1 MDNFFSNAID
11 FNAFKKALKTTKGET
26 VVINILSS
34 DDSLKTPSNDKTNKQ
49 RKSMSSKFEP
59 SPFGKFFGARNNGPV
74 DMNDFSGWKNKNYR
88 KTEESFDSDFE
99 DDDDS
104 LFSLSNYMKDKS
116 SDTFN
121 DLDQARTDIQKPI
134 TQLPND
140 DPTLQKFS
148 LDGYMHKLEESIL
161 AKDKFSQNEDL
172 LEPII
177 SDEDFINRSTTKQ
190 INKHQDENFYGANDD
205 IERFAFD
212 GGDVGSRFS
221 LDSDELD
228 RVRDRL
234 DKLEKEARNI
244 KDKPTE
250 KLITGEEQLVEDEPK
265 DSFDEVTISDDT
277 LIETAT
283 EPTTKR
289 GKKLNEVVMHTDTAV
304 KAGSN
309 VIPAQRAVLI
319 STDDID
325 VEPTEQAAAVL
336 VETKKGDVL
345 TREDFMDMTNEFMSK
360 LSETL
365 GRGGQ
370 PNVVTGATGG
380 YVDGDYYAGQD
391 GGGYETEEGAPTTR
405 INQDEMQMK
414 INELMESRER
424 SERETAEKFKKIEE
438 ERQKIDEEYKS
449 KIKEMEESYSKK
461 YEEFKQKMYLEK
473 LDSERKVKE
482 NEAKIK
488 RKNSELENKLNN
500 KQVGAILRKELKSN
514 FNISNLEME
523 KKLLEYEKQVGTKAK
538 EEEEVKVEKPKP
550 KKTVKKQPVATIVKE
565 TPKAETKPAP
575 KRNTRPRT
583 KRRRIDSDIIGGI
596 QF

>member
-1 MDNFFSNAID
+1 MDNFFGNAID

-59 SPFGKFFGARNNGPV
+59 SPFGKFFGSRNAGPV

-88 KTEESFDSDFE
+88 KTEETFDSEFDDE
-99 DDDDS
+99 DDS
-104 LFSLSNYMKDKS
+104 MFSLSNYMKDKS
-116 SDTFN
+116 TDTFN

-161 AKDKFSQNEDL
+161 AKDKFDENEDL
-172 LEPII
+172 LEPIM
-177 SDEDFINRSTTKQ
+177 SDADYMSGNAKGLNR
-190 INKHQDENFYGANDD
+190 HQDENFYGANDD

-212 GGDVGSRFS
+212 GNDSGARYSMN
-221 LDSDELD
+221 SDELD
-228 RVRDRL
+228 KVRDRL
-234 DKLEKEARNI
+234 DKLEKEANSI

-250 KLITGEEQLVEDEPK
+250 GLITGEIVEDEPK
-265 DSFDEVTISDDT
+265 DAFDELIIPKDT
-277 LIETAT
+277 LIETASDT
-283 EPTTKR
+283 SNKR
-289 GKKLNEVVMHTDTAV
+289 GKKLNEVVMHTDAI
-304 KAGSN
+304 KGGN
-309 VIPAQRAVLI
+309 
-319 STDDID
+319 STQKPVFINTDEID
-325 VEPTEQAAAVL
+325 TEPTEQPDEVS
-336 VETKKGDVL
+336 EESKKGEVL
-345 TREDFMDMTNEFMSK
+345 TKEDFMDMTNEFMTK

-370 PNVVTGATGG
+370 ASAG
-380 YVDGDYYAGQD
+380 VDGNYYDGQGEVGYD
-391 GGGYETEEGAPTTR
+391 GEVSGTR
-405 INQDEMQMK
+405 INEDEMQMK

-424 SERETAEKFKKIEE
+424 SERETAERFKKIEE

-488 RKNSELENKLNN
+488 LKNNELENKLNS
-500 KQVGAILRKELKSN
+500 KQIGAILRKELKSN
-514 FNISNLEME
+514 FNIANLEME
-523 KKLLEYEKQVGTKAK
+523 KKLLEYEKQEGKSIKVR
-538 EEEEVKVEKPKP
+538 EEEIVQIEVPKP
-550 KKTVKKQPVATIVKE
+550 EKKRVRKSPVVIVKE
-565 TPKAETKPAP
+565 ATSKPEPKVAP
-575 KRNTRPRT
+575 KRNTSKPQR
-583 KRRRIDSDIIGGI
+583 KKKRRIDSDIIGGI